1 MSVAIL
7 TLEYVRFHYTEK
19 QELETKASALIPTAE
34 KLKAAQL
41 ALATSIQEMEQRRI
55 ELMAHHQQLTKTFFL
70 IRKHQERLI
79 KDLAN
84 VYRIIP
90 VRDSSGNETR
100 SYSSSSSHHPSSH
113 SPSTL
118 YSINGCTLNN
128 SHFHGQDEEKIATG
142 LGYVCHLV
150 QLLSKYLDIPLRYP
164 MQPMMSRSTIQDVV
178 GTSDRFPLYSKAQ
191 NIEQFRFA
199 VALLNRNVEQLVLS
213 QRLEPLG
220 LRETLPNL
228 RMLLDNFIVSQQA
241 APTTQLQQMQQA
253 QMHVHQQQQIH
264 EQVLGQNQQQASFNT
279 SAPPNTVASLGDSEA
294 ESPRTTGSEPL
305 LVGEI
310 DIEPTTAP
318 VMKARTI
325 SASAP
330 PKTST
335 AHPDHSELGTQSTPS
350 ELSGTPEIVEN

>member
-1 MSVAIL
+1 
-7 TLEYVRFHYTEK
+7 
-19 QELETKASALIPTAE
+19 
-34 KLKAAQL
+34 
-41 ALATSIQEMEQRRI
+41 
-55 ELMAHHQQLTKTFFL
+55 MAHHQQLTKTFFL

-84 VYRIIP
+84 VYRILP
-90 VRDSSGNETR
+90 VRDANGNETR
-100 SYSSSSSHHPSSH
+100 SYSSSSAHHSSSH
-113 SPSTL
+113 PPSVV
-118 YSINGCTLNN
+118 YMINGCTLNN

-228 RMLLDNFIVSQQA
+228 RHLLDHFIVPQQHA
-241 APTTQLQQMQQA
+241 APSTQLQQLQQA
-253 QMHVHQQQQIH
+253 QMHVQQQQQI
-264 EQVLGQNQQQASFNT
+264 VDQASFQQST
-279 SAPPNTVASLGDSEA
+279 FPTGPPPTTESES
-294 ESPRTTGSEPL
+294 ESPRTTTGSDHFMA
-305 LVGEI
+305 GEL
-310 DIEPTTAP
+310 DIAP
-318 VMKARTI
+318 NPVISKVQRSA

-330 PKTST
+330 SSL
-335 AHPDHSELGTQSTPS
+335 HTPS
-350 ELSGTPEIVEN
+350 APQDHTEHADPEPSSAFEAVQASTETEVLSDPAKAEE

>member
-1 MSVAIL
+1 M
-7 TLEYVRFHYTEK
+7 
-19 QELETKASALIPTAE
+19 LIPTAE

-84 VYRIIP
+84 VYRILP
-90 VRDSSGNETR
+90 VRDANGNETR
-100 SYSSSSSHHPSSH
+100 SYSSSSAHHSSSH
-113 SPSTL
+113 PPSVV
-118 YSINGCTLNN
+118 YMINGCTLNN

-213 QRLEPLG
+213 QRLEPFG

-228 RMLLDNFIVSQQA
+228 RHLLDHFIVPQQQA
-241 APTTQLQQMQQA
+241 APSTQLQQLQQA
-253 QMHVHQQQQIH
+253 QMHVQQQQ
-264 EQVLGQNQQQASFNT
+264 QLVDQSSFQQATFPA
-279 SAPPNTVASLGDSEA
+279 APPPTTESES
-294 ESPRTTGSEPL
+294 ESPRTTAESEQYM
-305 LVGEI
+305 VGDI
-310 DIEPTTAP
+310 DIALNPAISK
-318 VMKARTI
+318 VKRTI
-325 SASAP
+325 SVSAP
-330 PKTST
+330 PSST
-335 AHPDHSELGTQSTPS
+335 APTVAKDDAAVASNDAEVDHNDAEV
-350 ELSGTPEIVEN
+350 EIAPETAANAE